1 MREVYIIEAARTAI
15 GRRGGALS
23 TVHPADLLGQI
34 QKGAVER
41 AGIEPGEI
49 GQIVGGCVSQVG
61 EQSFNIARNAWLARR
76 RARALALQ
84 GARYRDLPKAQWGPA
99 SVLLG

>member
-34 QKGAVER
+34 QKAAVER
-41 AGIEPGEI
+41 AGIEPGQI

-61 EQSFNIARNAWLARR
+61 EQSFNIARNAWLAQGLPMEVPSTTECTGYIGN
-76 RARALALQ
+76 RADREH
-84 GARYRDLPKAQWGPA
+84 G
-99 SVLLG
+99 